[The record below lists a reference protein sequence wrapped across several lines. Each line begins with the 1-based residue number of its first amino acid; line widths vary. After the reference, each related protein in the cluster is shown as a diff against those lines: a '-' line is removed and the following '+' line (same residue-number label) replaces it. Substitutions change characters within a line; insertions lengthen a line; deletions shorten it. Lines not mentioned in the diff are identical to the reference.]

1 MTAHISFTGN
11 ATSDA
16 ELRFTPSG
24 AAVANVTIAVTPR
37 VKDGDGW
44 KDGDPA
50 FYRVAAWRQLAENV
64 AESVKRGNRVTVT
77 GQLKPRTFEHNGAE
91 RLSLDVDADSVALD
105 LRFATATATKAQ
117 RQQPAQQSSGWGQQQ
132 AQQAQGDPWQGGG
145 GWAPTGA
152 PANAGSDEPPFAR

>member
-11 ATSDA
+11 ATEDA
-16 ELRFTPSG
+16 TLRFTPSG

-64 AESVKRGNRVTVT
+64 AESVRRGDRVTVT
-77 GQLKPRTFEHNGAE
+77 GQLKPRPFEHNGAE

-117 RQQPAQQSSGWGQQQ
+117 RQQSVQHSQGGPRQQADPWSQPQQQGAWGGQQNEE
-132 AQQAQGDPWQGGG
+132 
-145 GWAPTGA
+145 AP
-152 PANAGSDEPPFAR
+152 F

>member
-11 ATSDA
+11 ATEDA
-16 ELRFTPSG
+16 TLRFTPSG
-24 AAVANVTIAVTPR
+24 AAVANVTVAVTPR

-64 AESVKRGNRVTVT
+64 AESVRRGDRVTVT
-77 GQLKPRTFEHNGAE
+77 GQLKPRPFEHNGAE

-117 RQQPAQQSSGWGQQQ
+117 RQATQPPPRGGWDQQPPQPAPPGGWG
-132 AQQAQGDPWQGGG
+132 GG
-145 GWAPTGA
+145 
-152 PANAGSDEPPFAR
+152 PASDENPPF

>member
-16 ELRFTPSG
+16 EIRFTPSG

-64 AESVKRGNRVTVT
+64 AESVRRGDRVTVT
-77 GQLKPRTFEHNGAE
+77 GQLKPRPFEHNGAE

-117 RQQPAQQSSGWGQQQ
+117 RQQPAQQSQGGPRQQADPWSQPQQQGAWGGQQ
-132 AQQAQGDPWQGGG
+132 
-145 GWAPTGA
+145 TTA
-152 PANAGSDEPPFAR
+152 PAHDNPPF